1 MYYTHKLFTVHI
13 FGYRMKLDNNEKEFI
28 KQMANMVKDADLA
41 SELTRIRFE
50 FGVRDR
56 VTIDQVRKA
65 RYSMGI
71 EKVRGRGRCHIKR
84 KNSNE

>member
-1 MYYTHKLFTVHI
+1 
-13 FGYRMKLDNNEKEFI
+13 MKLNDREKEFI
-28 KQMANMVKDADLA
+28 KGVANIMKDSDVAA
-41 SELTRIRFE
+41 ELTRIRCG
-50 FGVRDR
+50 FGITKK

-84 KNSNE
+84 NKENEQN

>member
-1 MYYTHKLFTVHI
+1 
-13 FGYRMKLDNNEKEFI
+13 MKLSNAEKEFI
-28 KQMANMVKDADLA
+28 KGVANIMKDSDVAV
-41 SELTRIRFE
+41 ELTRIRRG
-50 FGVRDR
+50 FGVADK

-84 KNSNE
+84 DRNDE

>member
-1 MYYTHKLFTVHI
+1 
-13 FGYRMKLDNNEKEFI
+13 MKLNDSEKEFI
-28 KQMANMVKDADLA
+28 KGVANIMKDSDVAA
-41 SELTRIRFE
+41 ELTRIRRG
-50 FGVRDR
+50 FGTTKK

-71 EKVRGRGRCHIKR
+71 EKMRGRGKCNVKR

>member
-1 MYYTHKLFTVHI
+1 
-13 FGYRMKLDNNEKEFI
+13 MKLNDNEKEFI
-28 KQMANMVKDADLA
+28 KGVANIMKDTDIAA
-41 SELTRIRFE
+41 ELTRIRHGFDIQ
-50 FGVRDR
+50 DR

-84 KNSNE
+84 NRDNERE